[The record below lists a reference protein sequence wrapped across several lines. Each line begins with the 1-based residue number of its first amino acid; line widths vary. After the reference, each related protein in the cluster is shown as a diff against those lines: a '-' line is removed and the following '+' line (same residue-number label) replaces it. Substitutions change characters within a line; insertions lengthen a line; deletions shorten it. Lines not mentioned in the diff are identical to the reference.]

1 MYNLTDINTIKR
13 VMSRHGVTFS
23 KALGQNFIID
33 PDVCPLIVAKSGVT
47 EEDGVLEIGPGVG
60 VLTQEIAKKAKKV
73 TALELD
79 TRLIPVLGDTLEDF
93 TNVEVINADVMKTD
107 LERLFDENFKD
118 CINIHVIANLPYYI
132 TSPIIMMLLESRLP
146 IKAITVMVQKEAGER
161 LCADVGS
168 RDAGAVSV
176 AVNYYSEAQEL
187 FFVSRESF
195 IPSPNVDSEVI
206 KLTVRENPEF
216 TPTDEKYFFKVVKA
230 AFSQRRKTAAN
241 GLSSGLG
248 MAKDKIFQALTN
260 TGLETNVRAE
270 KLTMEE
276 MFNLSEELYKM
287 R

>member
-13 VMSRHGVTFS
+13 IMSRHGVTFS

-33 PDVCPLIVAKSGVT
+33 AEVCPMIVEKSGIT
-47 EEDGVLEIGPGVG
+47 DEDGVLEIGPGVG

-73 TALELD
+73 VSLELD

-93 TNVEVINADVMKTD
+93 SNVEVINADVMKTD
-107 LERLFDENFKD
+107 LDRLFKESFTD
-118 CINIHVIANLPYYI
+118 CKNIHVIANLPYYI

-146 IKAITVMVQKEAGER
+146 VTAITVMVQKEAGER
-161 LCADVGS
+161 LCAEIGS

-187 FFVSRESF
+187 FFVPREAF
-195 IPSPNVDSEVI
+195 MPSPNVDSEVI
-206 KLTVRENPEF
+206 KLTVRANPEF
-216 TPTDEKYFFKVVKA
+216 NPTDEKFFFRVVKA

-241 GLSSGLG
+241 GLASGLG
-248 MAKDKIFQALTN
+248 MPKDKIFSALSKA
-260 TGLETNVRAE
+260 GLETNVRAE
-270 KLTMEE
+270 KLTMEQLYT
-276 MFNLSEELYKM
+276 LSEELYKM

>member
-187 FFVSRESF
+187 FFVPRESF
-195 IPSPNVDSEVI
+195 MPSPNVDSEVI

>member
-33 PDVCPLIVAKSGVT
+33 ADVCPMIVEKSGIT

-60 VLTQEIAKKAKKV
+60 VLTQEIAKRAKKV
-73 TALELD
+73 MSLELD

-93 TNVEVINADVMKTD
+93 SNVEVINADVMKTD
-107 LERLFDENFKD
+107 LDRLFKESFSD
-118 CINIHVIANLPYYI
+118 CKNIHVIANLPYYI

-146 IKAITVMVQKEAGER
+146 LTAITVMVQKEAGER
-161 LCADVGS
+161 LCAEVGS

-176 AVNYYSEAQEL
+176 AVNYYSEAEEL
-187 FFVSRESF
+187 FFVPRESF
-195 IPSPNVDSEVI
+195 MPSPNVDSEVI
-206 KLTVRENPEF
+206 KLTVREHPEF
-216 TPTDEKYFFKVVKA
+216 TPTDEKFFFSVVKA

-248 MAKDKIFQALTN
+248 MAKDKIFSALTN
-260 TGLETNVRAE
+260 AGLETNVRAE
-270 KLTMEE
+270 KLTMEQ
-276 MFNLSEELYKM
+276 LYTLGEELYKL

>member
-33 PDVCPLIVAKSGVT
+33 PDVCPMIVEKSGIT

-73 TALELD
+73 VSLELD

-93 TNVEVINADVMKTD
+93 PNVEVINADVMKTD
-107 LERLFDENFKD
+107 LARLFDESFRD
-118 CINIHVIANLPYYI
+118 CKNIHVIANLPYYI

-146 IKAITVMVQKEAGER
+146 LTAITVMVQKEAGER

-176 AVNYYSEAQEL
+176 AVNYYSEAEEL
-187 FFVSRESF
+187 FYVPRESF
-195 IPSPNVDSEVI
+195 MPSPNVDSEVI
-206 KLTVRENPEF
+206 KLTVREKPEF
-216 TPTDEKYFFKVVKA
+216 APTDEKYFFSVVKA

-248 MAKDKIFQALTN
+248 MAKDKIFTALTN
-260 TGLETNVRAE
+260 SGLETNVRAE
-270 KLTMEE
+270 KLTMEQLYI
-276 MFNLSEELYKM
+276 LSEELY
-287 R
+287 RLR

>member
-33 PDVCPLIVAKSGVT
+33 PDVCPQIVEASGVT

-73 TALELD
+73 VALELD
-79 TRLIPVLGDTLEDF
+79 TRLIPVLADTLEDF
-93 TNVEVINADVMKTD
+93 RNVEVINADVMKTD
-107 LERLFDENFKD
+107 LERLFDENFRD
-118 CINIHVIANLPYYI
+118 CKNIHVIANLPYYI

-146 IKAITVMVQKEAGER
+146 VKAVTVMVQKEAGER

-176 AVNYYSEAQEL
+176 AVSYYSVAEEI
-187 FFVSRESF
+187 FFVPRESF
-195 IPSPNVDSEVI
+195 MPSPNVDSEVI
-206 KLTVRENPEF
+206 RLSVRDNPEF
-216 TPTDEKYFFKVVKA
+216 TPSDEKFFFRVVKA

-260 TGLETNVRAE
+260 AGLDTNVRAE

-276 MFNLSEELYKM
+276 MFNLSEELYRM

>member
-13 VMSRHGVTFS
+13 VMSCHGVTFS

-33 PDVCPLIVAKSGVT
+33 SDVCPMIVEKSGIT

-73 TALELD
+73 VSLELD

-93 TNVEVINADVMKTD
+93 TNVEIINADVMKTD
-107 LERLFDENFKD
+107 LDRLFEENFSD
-118 CINIHVIANLPYYI
+118 CKNIHVIANLPYYI

-146 IKAITVMVQKEAGER
+146 LTAITVMVQKEAGER
-161 LCADVGS
+161 LCAEVGS

-176 AVNYYSEAQEL
+176 AVNYYSVAEEL
-187 FFVSRESF
+187 FFVPRESF
-195 IPSPNVDSEVI
+195 MPSPNVDSEVI

-216 TPTDEKYFFKVVKA
+216 TPTDEKFFFSVVKA

-248 MAKDKIFQALTN
+248 MAKEKIFSALTN
-260 TGLETNVRAE
+260 SGLETNVRAE
-270 KLTMEE
+270 KLTMEQLYT
-276 MFNLSEELYKM
+276 LSEELYKM

>member
-33 PDVCPLIVAKSGVT
+33 PDVCPLIVEKSGIT

-73 TALELD
+73 VSLELD

-93 TNVEVINADVMKTD
+93 PNVEVINADVMKTD
-107 LERLFDENFKD
+107 LERIFEESFKD
-118 CINIHVIANLPYYI
+118 CRNIHVIANLPYYI

-146 IKAITVMVQKEAGER
+146 LTAITVMVQKEAGER
-161 LCADVGS
+161 LCAEVGS

-176 AVNYYSEAQEL
+176 AVNYYSVAEEL
-187 FFVSRESF
+187 FYVPRESF
-195 IPSPNVDSEVI
+195 MPSPNVDSEVI
-206 KLTVRENPEF
+206 KLTVREKPEF
-216 TPTDEKYFFKVVKA
+216 TPTDEKYFFRVVKA

-248 MAKDKIFQALTN
+248 MAKDKIFSALTSA
-260 TGLETNVRAE
+260 GLETNVRAE
-270 KLTMEE
+270 KLTMEQLYI
-276 MFNLSEELYKM
+276 LSEELYKL
-287 R
+287 

>member
-33 PDVCPLIVAKSGVT
+33 PDVCPMIVEKSGIT

-73 TALELD
+73 VSLELD

-93 TNVEVINADVMKTD
+93 PNVEVINADVMKTD
-107 LERLFDENFKD
+107 LARLFDESFRD
-118 CINIHVIANLPYYI
+118 CKNIHVIANLPYYI

-146 IKAITVMVQKEAGER
+146 LTAITVMVQKEAGER

-176 AVNYYSEAQEL
+176 AVNYYSEAEEL
-187 FFVSRESF
+187 FYVPRESF
-195 IPSPNVDSEVI
+195 MPSPNVDSEVI
-206 KLTVRENPEF
+206 KLTVREKPEF
-216 TPTDEKYFFKVVKA
+216 APTDEKYFFSVVKA

-248 MAKDKIFQALTN
+248 MAKDKIFTALTN
-260 TGLETNVRAE
+260 AGLETNVRAE
-270 KLTMEE
+270 KLTMEQLYI
-276 MFNLSEELYKM
+276 LSEELY
-287 R
+287 RLR

>member
-33 PDVCPLIVAKSGVT
+33 PDVCPMIVEKSGIT

-73 TALELD
+73 VSLELD

-93 TNVEVINADVMKTD
+93 PNVEVINADVMKTD
-107 LERLFDENFKD
+107 LERIFEESFKD
-118 CINIHVIANLPYYI
+118 CRNIHVIANLPYYI

-146 IKAITVMVQKEAGER
+146 LTAITVMVQKEAGER
-161 LCADVGS
+161 LCAEVGS

-176 AVNYYSEAQEL
+176 AVNYYSVAEEL
-187 FFVSRESF
+187 FYVPRESF
-195 IPSPNVDSEVI
+195 MPSPNVDSEVI
-206 KLTVRENPEF
+206 KLTVREKPEF
-216 TPTDEKYFFKVVKA
+216 TPSDEKYFFRVVKA

-248 MAKDKIFQALTN
+248 MAKDKIFSALTSA
-260 TGLETNVRAE
+260 GLETNVRAE
-270 KLTMEE
+270 KLTMEQLYI
-276 MFNLSEELYKM
+276 LSEELYKL
-287 R
+287 

>member
-33 PDVCPLIVAKSGVT
+33 PDVCPMIVEKSGIT

-73 TALELD
+73 VSLELD

-93 TNVEVINADVMKTD
+93 PNAEVINADVMKTD
-107 LERLFDENFKD
+107 LERIFEESFKN
-118 CINIHVIANLPYYI
+118 CRNIHVIANLPYYI

-146 IKAITVMVQKEAGER
+146 ITAITVMVQKEAGER
-161 LCADVGS
+161 LCAQVGS

-176 AVNYYSEAQEL
+176 AVNYYSVAEEL
-187 FFVSRESF
+187 FYVPRESF
-195 IPSPNVDSEVI
+195 MPSPNVDSEVI
-206 KLTVRENPEF
+206 KLTVREKPEF
-216 TPTDEKYFFKVVKA
+216 TPTDEKFFFRVVKA

-248 MAKDKIFQALTN
+248 MAKDKIFSALTSA
-260 TGLETNVRAE
+260 GLETNVRAE
-270 KLTMEE
+270 KLTMEQLYT
-276 MFNLSEELYKM
+276 LSEELYKL
-287 R
+287 

>member
-33 PDVCPLIVAKSGVT
+33 PDVCPMIVEKSGVT

-60 VLTQEIAKKAKKV
+60 VLTQEIAKRAKKV
-73 TALELD
+73 VSLELD

-107 LERLFDENFKD
+107 LERLFKNSFAD
-118 CINIHVIANLPYYI
+118 CINIHVVANLPYYI
-132 TSPIIMMLLESRLP
+132 TSPIIMLLLESRLP

-176 AVNYYSEAQEL
+176 AVNYYSEAEEL
-187 FFVSRESF
+187 FFVPRESF
-195 IPSPNVDSEVI
+195 MPSPNVDSEVI
-206 KLTVRENPEF
+206 KLTVRENPEL

-248 MAKDKIFQALTN
+248 MSKDKIFTALTN
-260 TGLETNVRAE
+260 ASLETNVRAE
-270 KLTMEE
+270 KLTMQQLYI
-276 MFNLSEELYKM
+276 LSEELYKL

>member
-13 VMSRHGVTFS
+13 IMSRHGVTFS

-33 PDVCPLIVAKSGVT
+33 ADVCPMIVEKSGIT

-73 TALELD
+73 VSLELD

-107 LERLFDENFKD
+107 LDRLFKESFSD
-118 CINIHVIANLPYYI
+118 CRNIHVIANLPYYI

-146 IKAITVMVQKEAGER
+146 LTAITVMVQKEAGER
-161 LCADVGS
+161 LCAEIGS

-176 AVNYYSEAQEL
+176 AVNYYSEAEEL
-187 FFVSRESF
+187 FFVPRESF
-195 IPSPNVDSEVI
+195 MPSPNVDSEVI
-206 KLTVRENPEF
+206 KLTVREKPEF
-216 TPTDEKYFFKVVKA
+216 APTDEKFFFSVVKA

-248 MAKDKIFQALTN
+248 MAKDKIFSALSN
-260 TGLETNVRAE
+260 AGLETTVRAE

-276 MFNLSEELYKM
+276 LFTLSEELYKM

>member
-33 PDVCPLIVAKSGVT
+33 PDVCPMIVDKSGVT

-60 VLTQEIAKKAKKV
+60 VLTQEIAKRAKKV
-73 TALELD
+73 VSLELD

-107 LERLFDENFKD
+107 LERLFKDSFAD
-118 CINIHVIANLPYYI
+118 CINIHVVANLPYYI
-132 TSPIIMMLLESRLP
+132 TSPIIMLLLESRLP

-176 AVNYYSEAQEL
+176 AVNYYSEAEEL
-187 FFVSRESF
+187 FYVPRESF
-195 IPSPNVDSEVI
+195 MPSPNVDSEVI
-206 KLTVRENPEF
+206 KLTVRENPEL

-248 MAKDKIFQALTN
+248 MSKDKIFTALTN
-260 TGLETNVRAE
+260 ASLETNVRAE
-270 KLTMEE
+270 KLTMQQLYI
-276 MFNLSEELYKM
+276 LSEELYKL

>member
-13 VMSRHGVTFS
+13 IMSRHGVTFS

-33 PDVCPLIVAKSGVT
+33 PDVCPMIVEKSGIT

-60 VLTQEIAKKAKKV
+60 VLTQEIAKKSKKV
-73 TALELD
+73 VSLELD

-107 LERLFDENFKD
+107 LARLFEESFRD
-118 CINIHVIANLPYYI
+118 CENIHVIANLPYYI

-146 IKAITVMVQKEAGER
+146 LTAITVMVQKEAGKR

-176 AVNYYSEAQEL
+176 AVNYYSVAEEL
-187 FFVSRESF
+187 FYVPRESF
-195 IPSPNVDSEVI
+195 MPSPNVDSEVI
-206 KLTVRENPEF
+206 KLTVREKPEF
-216 TPTDEKYFFKVVKA
+216 TPTDEKYFFSVVKA

-248 MAKDKIFQALTN
+248 MAKDKIFTALTN
-260 TGLETNVRAE
+260 SGLETNVRAE
-270 KLTMEE
+270 KLTMEQLYT
-276 MFNLSEELYKM
+276 LSEELYKM

>member
-13 VMSRHGVTFS
+13 VMSRHCVTFS

-33 PDVCPLIVAKSGVT
+33 PEVCPEIVRQSGVT

-60 VLTQEIAKKAKKV
+60 VLTQEIAKKAKRV
-73 TALELD
+73 VALELD

-93 TNVEVINADVMKTD
+93 SNVEVINADVMKTD
-107 LERLFDENFKD
+107 LARLFAESFRD

-146 IKAITVMVQKEAGER
+146 VKAITVMVQKEAGER

-187 FFVSRESF
+187 FFVPRESF
-195 IPSPNVDSEVI
+195 MPSPNVDSEVI

-216 TPTDEKYFFKVVKA
+216 TPTDEAYFFRVVKA

-260 TGLETNVRAE
+260 AGLDTNVRAE
-270 KLTMEE
+270 KLTMEQ
-276 MFNLSEELYKM
+276 MYVLSEELYKM

>member
-1 MYNLTDINTIKR
+1 
-13 VMSRHGVTFS
+13 MSRHGVTFS

-33 PDVCPLIVAKSGVT
+33 ADVCPMIVEKSGIT

-73 TALELD
+73 VSLELD

-107 LERLFDENFKD
+107 LDRLFKESFVD
-118 CINIHVIANLPYYI
+118 CENIHVIANLPYYI

-146 IKAITVMVQKEAGER
+146 LTAITVMVQKEAGER
-161 LCADVGS
+161 LCAEVGS

-176 AVNYYSEAQEL
+176 AVNFYSEAEEL
-187 FFVSRESF
+187 FFVPREAF
-195 IPSPNVDSEVI
+195 MPSPNVDSEVI
-206 KLTVRENPEF
+206 KLTVREKPEF
-216 TPTDEKYFFKVVKA
+216 APTDEKFFFSVVKV

-248 MAKDKIFQALTN
+248 MAKDKIFSALTN
-260 TGLETNVRAE
+260 SGLETNVRAE
-270 KLTMEE
+270 KLTMEQLYT
-276 MFNLSEELYKM
+276 LSEELYKL